1 MSRKSRP
8 NLQLKFNERRQYR
21 DQHGGSLRQ
30 KSWGRG
36 ARPLSTRHSLHVVF
50 KLERGVVPRGLRHPK
65 SFLCVSQVVA
75 QYARRFG
82 VGVAQMSVQRDH
94 IHILVRARRR
104 YGFQH
109 FFRVVAGQIAQR
121 MTDTPDGARGGRKF
135 WKVRPFTRVVRGWR
149 AERTVRDYIQLNEC
163 EVTGR
168 IPYQKA
174 RLRGLTLEQRAG
186 LWVQAVDLRTGSL
199 IARTPRAGP

>member
-1 MSRKSRP
+1 MSRKSLP
-8 NLQLKFNERRQYR
+8 DLQLKFCERRQYR

-50 KLERGVVPRGLRHPK
+50 KIERSAVPRGLRHPK
-65 SFLCVSQVVA
+65 SFLCVNQVVA

-121 MTDTPDGARGGRKF
+121 MTDPPDGARGGRKF
-135 WKVRPFTRVVRGWR
+135 WKARPFTRVVRGWP

-168 IPYQKA
+168 IPYQKE

-186 LWVQAVDLRTGSL
+186 LWAPAVDLRPEKAVMRSS
-199 IARTPRAGP
+199 RAGP